1 MDLEY
6 FEDIAVGE
14 APLSGTYEVS
24 KEEVIDF
31 ATQFD
36 PQPFHLDEE
45 AAKKTMLGGL
55 SASGWHTASMS
66 MRLLYDSYLVRAA
79 SMGSPGVDELKWIKP
94 VRPGDR
100 LRLRRNVLE
109 KRQSQSR
116 PDMGLALCQCD
127 VFNQHDDVVMTYRS
141 PIMLRRRNVQ
151 AAAAEPQPPR
161 QDAAKPAAA
170 KPEVV
175 KPDAAEPAPSDV
187 AEAPFAGLFYDDIA
201 VGQRMEIGSYSF
213 DKAAIIAFAKKYDPQ
228 PFHLDEAAAQKSHFG
243 GLVASGW
250 HTAAAYMGQLIR
262 NRQKRQAEFVAKGVL
277 LPEPG
282 PSPGFNKLRWR
293 APVFAGDT
301 LRFTSEIVNKRQVS
315 RPGWGLVFVH
325 NRGFNQHGRLAFEF
339 EAIAF
344 WQMRP

>member
-6 FEDIAVGE
+6 FEDIALGE
-14 APLSGTYEVS
+14 APLSGIYEVS
-24 KEEVIDF
+24 KEEVIEF

-66 MRLLYDSYLVRAA
+66 MRLLYDSYIVRAA

-109 KRQSQSR
+109 KRESQSR

-141 PIMLRRRNVQ
+141 PMMLRRRSG
-151 AAAAEPQPPR
+151 PSP
-161 QDAAKPAAA
+161 
-170 KPEVV
+170 
-175 KPDAAEPAPSDV
+175 AAEPAAPRQEIAAEPAAGDV
-187 AEAPFAGLFYDDIA
+187 SEAPFAGLFYDDIA

-228 PFHLDEAAAQKSHFG
+228 PFHLDETAARKSHFG

-262 NRQKRQAEFVAKGVL
+262 NRQKRQAEFVAKGL
-277 LPEPG
+277 QLPEPG

-301 LRFTSEIVNKRQVS
+301 LRFTSEIVNKRPVS